1 MMGILGNWR
10 LGKVSGVVALALL
23 TAACAPSTD
32 TDKESAEAQAPLGN
46 QAQTLYVAAEYNDD
60 TFRLHYRLEVENPS
74 WYHQYWRFTDGE
86 WVRMGSGADGPDPH
100 GLYEDRISM
109 MLDDGS
115 VEGFARYGGWMLIHP
130 GMRSLDSAMSSDA
143 VQAHPTLGEA
153 MGRSDVRKYI
163 PQSRNVD
170 RYTDQA
176 RWDDVKSEQE
186 LDEMRDRGE
195 FLDLWQW
202 RAHRSNPVGYAD
214 NGYVLHYRLNSEGRG
229 MYSDNRDAELD
240 RPAYMFD
247 VEKTGIQS
255 LDWDALVAREYSQ
268 DDWYYISE
276 DIAVPFDAEHE
287 WQEGDVIPF
296 RMLQIPDGA
305 RGAITADGA
314 YRDGAW
320 RVTLERSMR
329 SPNRLDSKRLREGD
343 VYNVAFAVHHGSV
356 GARHHHVSLPHR
368 LGLGVNTGEA
378 EIIATYSET
387 HLADTDLNWYPVELI
402 YPGQVTWEWLTSQ
415 HPGAGL
421 IKADIDIKVSDHH
434 GYLPLF
440 QRYIQRH
447 ERRLKNTQPPPE

>member
-1 MMGILGNWR
+1 MTMSGRLWRVSSIALTVIL
-10 LGKVSGVVALALL
+10 A
-23 TAACAPSTD
+23 TACSPGTD
-32 TDKESAEAQAPLGN
+32 TEEAGAENGKPAGN
-46 QAQTLYVAAEYNDD
+46 QAQVLYVAAEYNDEK
-60 TFRLHYRLEVENPS
+60 FRLHYRLEVENPS

-86 WVRMGSGADGPDPH
+86 WQRMGSGADGPDPH

-115 VEGFARYGGWMLIHP
+115 VEGFARYGGWMLVHP
-130 GMRSLDSAMSSDA
+130 GMRSLDSAVDSDA
-143 VQAHPTLGEA
+143 VQAHLLLGET

-163 PQSRNVD
+163 PQSRNVE

-176 RWDDVKSEQE
+176 RWDDVKSEQA

-202 RAHRSNPVGYAD
+202 RAHRSNPVGFAD
-214 NGYVLHYRLNSEGRG
+214 NGYVLHYRLSSEGRS
-229 MYSDNRDAELD
+229 MYSDNRDSELN

-247 VEKTGIQS
+247 VEQTGIQS
-255 LDWDALVAREYSQ
+255 LNWDALVAREYGQ
-268 DDWYYISE
+268 DDWYYLSE
-276 DIAVPFDAEHE
+276 EVAVPFDAEHE

-296 RMLQIPDGA
+296 RLLQTPSGA

-314 YRDGAW
+314 YGDGAW
-320 RVTLERSMR
+320 RVTLERSLA
-329 SPNRLDSKRLREGD
+329 SPNARDSKRLRDGY

-378 EIIATYSET
+378 DIIATFSEQP
-387 HLADTDLNWYPVELI
+387 LRDTDLTWHKVELI
-402 YPGQVTWEWLTSQ
+402 YPGQVNWEWLTSQ

-440 QRYIQRH
+440 QRYIERH
-447 ERRLKNTQPPPE
+447 ERRVKNTERREE